1 MKINHDIQISQGKLS
16 HFLNIKELPKSY
28 IEDIISRSEEIH
40 NNSNIRKYSEN
51 VVASLFLNLA
61 QELKLPLS

>member
-40 NNSNIRKYSEN
+40 NNSNIRKY
-51 VVASLFLNLA
+51 
-61 QELKLPLS
+61 QKM